1 MTPQQKLSEKALNLK
16 EPAQGG
22 GEPVTTTLTGIRQVR
37 ASRKAKRRGGGQGAA
52 RTPPWR
58 DRETVTVEEAAK
70 ILNISRNSAYAA
82 VHSGELPGMWIRKRF
97 LVSVPRLKRM
107 IDGEATA

>member
-37 ASRKAKRRGGGQGAA
+37 ASREAK
-52 RTPPWR
+52 
-58 DRETVTVEEAAK
+58 
-70 ILNISRNSAYAA
+70 
-82 VHSGELPGMWIRKRF
+82 
-97 LVSVPRLKRM
+97 
-107 IDGEATA
+107 